1 MQRFVTEESKLP
13 LCHVQFHQMH
23 CSNSFVV
30 EEWSP
35 GHSRCVQEGWDF
47 YLLLIGMQFD
57 GRNPSGLEG
66 ISLLTVYAE
75 QVST

>member
-1 MQRFVTEESKLP
+1 LL
-13 LCHVQFHQMH
+13 LCHVQDHMH

-35 GHSRCVQEGWDF
+35 GHSLCVQEGWDF
-47 YLLLIGMQFD
+47 YMPLIGMQFD

-66 ISLLTVYAE
+66 ISLLTVDAE